1 MSVIQLITVLLLSMG
16 INYSNA
22 NAANTEQAYMVNH
35 VDPLHMEAQ
44 LSLSELVN
52 QTLEKYPDYALI
64 AAMYAESQALNAR
77 GSQWVAAAPSITLY
91 YKDDFP
97 GSDIG
102 SREFNGDINITLWNW
117 GQRAA
122 GLHLADQAEQA
133 AAQQSNALKLTVAG
147 LVRQAVWAIKLAE
160 LKYTMM
166 SESYQLAKKL
176 LKTVKQRVDL
186 GDLPKADYLL
196 AESTT
201 LGKKIGLLNVETQ
214 RMHTRKRFQQLTQ
227 SSVMPEFIQ
236 EKQAQNTKIVD
247 AHPALLAIKKEIA
260 RRQANVKWLQAEGSG
275 QNLFSI
281 GGNTQQA
288 TRHPGGPTDKTNNS
302 IVMMVTIPF
311 AGESFLAPKVAAA
324 QRLVVEAQVQ
334 QGHLYRK
341 ILQRVHETEHQI
353 QVEQVN
359 LQMAEQIQINAK
371 AQLHMA
377 NISFQ
382 SGEINLT
389 DLLGVQEQAE
399 LAIKNA
405 QESALRLQRD
415 IAFYN
420 QAVGVMP

>member
-1 MSVIQLITVLLLSMG
+1 MFIIQLIAVLLLSIG
-16 INYSNA
+16 IYNSNA
-22 NAANTEQAYMVNH
+22 HAEQAYVVEH
-35 VDPLHMEAQ
+35 LDPLHIDSQ
-44 LSLSELVN
+44 LSLSDLIQ

-64 AAMYAESQALNAR
+64 AAMYAESRALNAR

-97 GSDIG
+97 GSNIG
-102 SREFNGDINITLWNW
+102 SREFNGDVNITLWNW

-133 AAQQSNALKLTVAG
+133 ATQQSNALKLTVAG

-196 AESTT
+196 AESAT
-201 LGKKIGLLNVETQ
+201 LGKKIALLNAETQ

-227 SSVMPEFIQ
+227 SSVMPKFIQ
-236 EKQAQNTKIVD
+236 EKQAQDTPIVD
-247 AHPALLAIKKEIA
+247 THPALLAIKKEIA
-260 RRQANVKWLQAEGSG
+260 RRQAKVKWLQAQGSG
-275 QNLFSI
+275 QNLVSI

-288 TRHPGGPTDKTNNS
+288 TRHPEGPTDETNNS
-302 IVMMVTIPF
+302 LVMMVTVPF
-311 AGESFLAPKVAAA
+311 AGQAFLAPDVAAA
-324 QRLVVEAQVQ
+324 QRSVVEAQVQ

-341 ILQRVHETEHQI
+341 ILQRIHETEHQI
-353 QVEQVN
+353 QVEQIN
-359 LQMAEQIQINAK
+359 LQMAKQIQINAK

-377 NISFQ
+377 DVSFQ

-389 DLLGVQEQAE
+389 ELLSVQEQAE

-405 QESALRLQRD
+405 QESAIRLQRD

>member
-1 MSVIQLITVLLLSMG
+1 MFIIQLIAVLLLSIG
-16 INYSNA
+16 IYNSNA
-22 NAANTEQAYMVNH
+22 HAEQAYVVEH
-35 VDPLHMEAQ
+35 LDPLHIDSQ
-44 LSLSELVN
+44 LSLSDLIQ

-64 AAMYAESQALNAR
+64 AAMYAESRALNAR

-97 GSDIG
+97 GSNIG
-102 SREFNGDINITLWNW
+102 SREFNGDVNITLWNW

-133 AAQQSNALKLTVAG
+133 ATQQSNALKLTVAG

-166 SESYQLAKKL
+166 SESYQLAKQL

-196 AESTT
+196 AENTT
-201 LGKKIGLLNVETQ
+201 LAKKIALMNAEAQ
-214 RMHTRKRFQQLTQ
+214 RMHARKRFQQLTQ
-227 SSVMPEFIQ
+227 SSVMPEMIQ
-236 EKQAQNTKIVD
+236 EKQAQDTPIVD
-247 AHPALLAIKKEIA
+247 THPALLAIKKEIA
-260 RRQANVKWLQAEGSG
+260 RRQAKVKWLQAQGSG
-275 QNLFSI
+275 QNLVSI

-288 TRHPGGPTDKTNNS
+288 TRHPEGPTDETNNS
-302 IVMMVTIPF
+302 LVMMVTVPF
-311 AGESFLAPKVAAA
+311 AGQAFLAPDVAAA
-324 QRLVVEAQVQ
+324 QRSVVEAQVQ

-341 ILQRVHETEHQI
+341 ILQRIHETEHQI
-353 QVEQVN
+353 QVEQIN
-359 LQMAEQIQINAK
+359 LQMAKQIQINAK

-377 NISFQ
+377 DVSFQ

-389 DLLGVQEQAE
+389 ELLSVQEQAE

-405 QESALRLQRD
+405 QESAIRLQRD